1 MRVSQSNPEPTIG
14 VIAPSKAAA
23 TGIADVVEK
32 AGFPRPEGYAYAD
45 FPLHLDL
52 LILRLPKGTKERMTA
67 PLKQRL
73 SKRNGLLLIVVDHP
87 GEEALQSPLEF
98 RPEGV
103 LVEPVEPSQLYYEII
118 SILDRSKPTE
128 FPRNGILDEP
138 VLREM
143 LALAPVGIFRTTS
156 TGQTLFF
163 NDKMAELLHFDSA
176 EEATAYYQDLANQL
190 YDRPERRT
198 DFVNELV
205 DYGEVESFLFQARR
219 PDGSKLWFQVSA
231 RISRWLSPSEF
242 LIDGFVMDV
251 TAQRMTEELLAEREN
266 RYRRVVDSSPNA
278 IFTTDTHGFIQDLNP
293 AAQRLFGYG
302 NEQLREEHF
311 TRLME
316 TGEFVQGIDRM
327 FQSVVGGASFSG
339 IDLTFRK
346 STGERCYTLSRL
358 YPVVSRD
365 GGVSGV
371 VFANTDITERRT
383 VELQLREREEHL
395 RRLNR
400 EKETLLREIHHRVK
414 NNLQAIV
421 SLIDLQKAYVEDPR
435 DADLFARS
443 AERVRSMALV
453 HEQLYQSSSYADI
466 DFADY
471 LTSLLREIEA
481 SQSDGHS
488 FRFELRAE
496 PLSLELSRAIPCGLV
511 INELVSN
518 AMKHNRGRPETVDI
532 DVEIRKEAGS
542 AVVEISNTGI
552 ALPDNFDLHSQKG
565 LGLTLVESL
574 AAQLGGRVEASAQ
587 GRTSFT
593 LTFPI

>member
-1 MRVSQSNPEPTIG
+1 M
-14 VIAPSKAAA
+14 
-23 TGIADVVEK
+23 
-32 AGFPRPEGYAYAD
+32 
-45 FPLHLDL
+45 
-52 LILRLPKGTKERMTA
+52 
-67 PLKQRL
+67 
-73 SKRNGLLLIVVDHP
+73 
-87 GEEALQSPLEF
+87 EF
-98 RPEGV
+98 DPEGV
-103 LVEPVEPSQLYYEII
+103 LLAPVEPTQLYYEIT
-118 SILDRSKPTE
+118 SIVARCGKRRLLQNDVA
-128 FPRNGILDEP
+128 DEP

-163 NDKMAELLHFDSA
+163 NDKMAELLHFESA
-176 EEATAYYQDLANQL
+176 EEATAYYQDLPRQL
-190 YDRPERRT
+190 YARPERRT
-198 DFVNELV
+198 EFINELV
-205 DYGEVESFLFQARR
+205 DYGEVESFLFQACR

-231 RISRWLSPSEF
+231 RISRWISPSEF

-251 TAQRMTEELLAEREN
+251 TTQRRTEELLAEREN
-266 RYRRVVDSSPNA
+266 RYRKVVDSSPNA

-293 AAQRLFGYG
+293 AAQRLFGYET
-302 NEQLREEHF
+302 EQLRDKHY
-311 TRLME
+311 TTLME
-316 TGEFVQGIDRM
+316 SGEFVQGIDRM

-339 IDLTFRK
+339 IDLTFRT
-346 STGERCYTLSRL
+346 STGVRYYTLSRL
-358 YPVVSRD
+358 YPVVARH

-371 VFANTDITERRT
+371 VFANTDITERRS

-395 RRLNR
+395 SRLNR
-400 EKETLLREIHHRVK
+400 DKETLLREIHHRVK

-466 DFADY
+466 DFTEY

-488 FRFELRAE
+488 FRFELEAE
-496 PLSLELSRAIPCGLV
+496 PLSLELNRAIPCGLV

-518 AMKHNRGRPETVDI
+518 AMKHNRGQPEPVEI
-532 DVEIRKEAGS
+532 KVEIRKEAGS
-542 AVVEISNTGI
+542 AVVEISNSGV
-552 ALPDNFDLHSQKG
+552 ALPANFDLHGQKG

-574 AAQLGGRVEASAQ
+574 AAQLGGRVEANGQ